1 MAKEGAFNGFLQ
13 VNGVD
18 LSDHCR
24 EFDAVLGHT
33 DVPQNAMGDTDEYGT
48 AGLKQGPITA
58 SFIQDFAA
66 ASVHRTIN
74 PLYQNKTV
82 HNMLWRNASGA
93 ASATNPEFS
102 GDFYVSSYR
111 PVGGSHGGESLAAVT
126 FNRAGN
132 LTNTQ

>member
-1 MAKEGAFNGFLQ
+1 MAKEGAFQGYIE

-24 EFDAVLGHT
+24 EFDAVKGHT
-33 DVPQNAMGDTDEYGT
+33 DIPQNAMGDSDEYGA

-66 ASVHRTIN
+66 ANVHATIN
-74 PLYQNKTV
+74 PLYENKTKFPIV
-82 HNMLWRNASGA
+82 WRNTSGA
-93 ASATNPEFS
+93 ASATNPEHS

-132 LTNTQ
+132 LSNTA